1 MQIEESVIGMT
12 SGALSYSDEDIFVEE
27 QTVSGGDIA
36 FYNDFVDSFTYNQS
50 QMLENQSLMIVNQEK
65 LIQDSNNSF
74 LAIIAILAL
83 LLGSILVL
91 SLWLGGRK

>member
-50 QMLENQSLMIVNQEK
+50 QMLENQSLMIINQEK

-74 LAIIAILAL
+74 LAIIAVLAL